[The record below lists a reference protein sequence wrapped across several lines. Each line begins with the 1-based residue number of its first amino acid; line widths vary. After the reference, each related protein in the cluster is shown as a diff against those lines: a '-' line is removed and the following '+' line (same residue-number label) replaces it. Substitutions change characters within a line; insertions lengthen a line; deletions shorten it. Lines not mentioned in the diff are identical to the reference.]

1 MDGMLWNA
9 MFVVRRW
16 REKGYS
22 TWTIQANFVWPA

>member
-1 MDGMLWNA
+1 

>member
-22 TWTIQANFVWPA
+22 TW